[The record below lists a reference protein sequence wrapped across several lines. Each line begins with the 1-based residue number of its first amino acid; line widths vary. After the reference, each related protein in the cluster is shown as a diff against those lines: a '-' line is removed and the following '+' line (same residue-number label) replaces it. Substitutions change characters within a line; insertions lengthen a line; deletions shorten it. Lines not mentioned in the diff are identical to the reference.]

1 MYIRTQ
7 RALAVGVSVEYKM
20 TIEEIRKKE
29 REIMWIQG
37 KINSLK
43 AKLPKELRDIK

>member
-1 MYIRTQ
+1 MI
-7 RALAVGVSVEYKM
+7 
-20 TIEEIRKKE
+20 IEEIRNKE
-29 REIMWIQG
+29 REIMWTQD